1 MVSGFLKTGFDSF
14 RNLKGS
20 SIKYFEQRNLVTVS
34 GDA

>member
-20 SIKYFEQRNLVTVS
+20 SIKIFRTEEPC
-34 GDA
+34 DCIW